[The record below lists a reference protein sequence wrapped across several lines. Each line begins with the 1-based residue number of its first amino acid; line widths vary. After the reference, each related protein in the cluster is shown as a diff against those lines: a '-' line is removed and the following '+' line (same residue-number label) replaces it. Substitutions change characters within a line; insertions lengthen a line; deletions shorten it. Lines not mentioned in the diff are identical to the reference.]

1 MAIISSYPTITPT
14 SSDLVLIVDTSED
27 GNPTKTATI
36 GSVNALATDPGV
48 QVLTKTLTNAE
59 WLALATTS
67 VEIIPAPGA
76 GKSIQ
81 VLSAYVKW
89 TYATTSFF
97 FSQSLNLSND
107 STGAGNSGTEQGVLP
122 QAYEDIDGNEIQIF
136 TISGADTSL
145 NQAINFGCP
154 NATTV
159 SGGGSLAITVRY
171 QVI

>member
-14 SSDLVLIVDTSED
+14 SSDLVLVVDTSED

-36 GSVNALATDPGV
+36 SSVNALATDLGV

-89 TYATTSFF
+89 TYVTAAFF

>member
-14 SSDLVLIVDTSED
+14 SSDLVLIVDTSTD

-36 GSVNALATDPGV
+36 SSVNALATDPGV

-67 VEIIPAPGA
+67 VEIKIPAPGA

-97 FSQSLNLSND
+97 FSQSLNLSN
-107 STGAGNSGTEQGVLP
+107 SSNGASSSGTVQGVLP
-122 QAYEDIDGNEIQIF
+122 QAYEDYRYN
-136 TISGADTSL
+136 S
-145 NQAINFGCP
+145 NP
-154 NATTV
+154 NIYHIR
-159 SGGGSLAITVRY
+159 GGYIT
-171 QVI
+171 